1 MNNKGIYIKD
11 IKENIRLEGLF
22 LVKDKNNGI
31 TKNGKPY
38 LALNI
43 SDKTGDVK
51 GRIWDNAE
59 KFGKL
64 FSQGDIVK
72 LRAFS
77 VLYQG
82 ILQLNIN
89 AIEKYNGDDS
99 ILCEFLPAS
108 ENDPEK
114 CFNDL
119 MSFVDKIDNIH
130 IKKLL
135 DSVFAD
141 KKIATAFKSAPAA
154 KTIHHDYLGGLLEH
168 TLSVTQLAY
177 DISKHYRNINRDILL
192 AGSILHDIGKIH
204 ELSYDRNFEY
214 SDAGRL
220 VGHIVLG
227 YEIVTEKI
235 KLLPDFPEDLARLLR
250 HLILSHHGQYDF
262 GSPKRPKTLEALLLS
277 YLDDI
282 DAKMYG
288 LAQFIKKEKK
298 PDTKW
303 TSYHK
308 LFDRYIYTDTFK
320 EDETDGN
327 RLSEKDPVL

>member
-99 ILCEFLPAS
+99 ILC
-108 ENDPEK
+108 
-114 CFNDL
+114 
-119 MSFVDKIDNIH
+119 
-130 IKKLL
+130 
-135 DSVFAD
+135 
-141 KKIATAFKSAPAA
+141 
-154 KTIHHDYLGGLLEH
+154 
-168 TLSVTQLAY
+168 
-177 DISKHYRNINRDILL
+177 
-192 AGSILHDIGKIH
+192 
-204 ELSYDRNFEY
+204 
-214 SDAGRL
+214 
-220 VGHIVLG
+220 
-227 YEIVTEKI
+227 
-235 KLLPDFPEDLARLLR
+235 
-250 HLILSHHGQYDF
+250 
-262 GSPKRPKTLEALLLS
+262 
-277 YLDDI
+277 
-282 DAKMYG
+282 
-288 LAQFIKKEKK
+288 
-298 PDTKW
+298 
-303 TSYHK
+303 
-308 LFDRYIYTDTFK
+308 
-320 EDETDGN
+320 
-327 RLSEKDPVL
+327 